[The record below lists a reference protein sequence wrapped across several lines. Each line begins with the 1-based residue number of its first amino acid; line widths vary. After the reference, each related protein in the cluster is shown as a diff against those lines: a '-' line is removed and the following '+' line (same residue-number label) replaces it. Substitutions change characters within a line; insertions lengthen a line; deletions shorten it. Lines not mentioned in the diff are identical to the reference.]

1 MRTPQV
7 IVVKHHSIK
16 DRAEI
21 DGCPVWAWSRGEGE
35 QNVVDHA
42 ADGDY
47 IVRHEPYTQSGR
59 PRVVAWSVCVVGR
72 LRRHGGIFW
81 GGSLSYHRTADAAVK
96 AAASTMRYAAWFAE
110 KHRHMP
116 LPAAT
121 ELAPE

>member
-35 QNVVDHA
+35 QNAVDHA
-42 ADGDY
+42 SEGDY
-47 IVRHEPYTQSGR
+47 MVRHEPYTQSGR

-72 LRRHGGIFW
+72 LRCHGGLFW

-96 AAASTMRYAAWFAE
+96 AATAMLRHDA
-110 KHRHMP
+110 KHRA
-116 LPAAT
+116 LLSPAA
-121 ELAPE
+121 AASPAD